1 MLVHI
6 ISYNE
11 VMQFAT
17 PFYSH
22 SFVANSSQCNC
33 IYIYINIEGYAVND
47 DIQYVADVWW
57 QIGKDMYLQLI

>member
-1 MLVHI
+1 
-6 ISYNE
+6 
-11 VMQFAT
+11 MQFAT

-33 IYIYINIEGYAVND
+33 IYIIIVNIEGYAVND

-57 QIGKDMYLQLI
+57 QIGKDMYLQLL